1 MMLSEHPKTV
11 QSRRHFERMAA
22 QYDTLFVPRLSG
34 YEAMH
39 AVILALL
46 PAPRDRQLR
55 ILELGAGTGNLTEKL
70 LICVPNSRV
79 VGYDLSAAM
88 LDQARAKL
96 ASQSDRVDFVEAD
109 MSRAEFA
116 GLFDV
121 VVSSIAVHH
130 VPPRSKP
137 GVFRRLYEALQPGG
151 ALIIGDA
158 FRAATPELDSTYRRL
173 RAAAQSSCDPDAA
186 AYEAFRTQ
194 AGPAGGSSTQMS
206 HYLRWMRQ
214 AGFVS
219 VDCAWKQFSIAVV
232 YGERPAAR

>member
-1 MMLSEHPKTV
+1 MPREHPKTL
-11 QSRRHFERMAA
+11 QSRRHFDRMAA
-22 QYDTLFVPRLSG
+22 QYDTLFVPRLAG

-46 PAPRDRQLR
+46 PPPQDRQLR
-55 ILELGAGTGNLTEKL
+55 ILELGAGTGNLTEKIL
-70 LICVPNSRV
+70 TCAPNSRV
-79 VGYDLSAAM
+79 VGYDLSAEM

-96 ASQSDRVDFVEAD
+96 ASQSERVDFVEAD

-116 GLFDV
+116 GPFDV

-137 GVFRRLYEALQPGG
+137 VFFRRLYEALQPGG
-151 ALIIGDA
+151 ALIIGDT
-158 FRAATPELDSTYRRL
+158 FRAATPALDNTYRRL

-194 AGPAGGSSTQMS
+194 AGPAGGSSTQMPN
-206 HYLRWMRQ
+206 YLRWMRQ

-219 VDCAWKQFSIAVV
+219 VDCAWKHFSIAVV
-232 YGERPAAR
+232 YGERPAATQ